1 MCIRLLLGEM
11 CIDEQ
16 FQTPLPLTS
25 NSSQQQPQQPAVQQ
39 LLLLAQPTIPHAG
52 IPPPNFCAI
61 VLKLT
66 TFLMHTL
73 GQQYFSLEMVC
84 AAETLGSNADRI
96 ESLLCYLLIPLFLRA
111 ATAKK
116 GK

>member
-11 CIDEQ
+11 CVDEPAP
-16 FQTPLPLTS
+16 FTS
-25 NSSQQQPQQPAVQQ
+25 NMSQLPQQASSQPATTTTTIQQPTV
-39 LLLLAQPTIPHAG
+39 LHAG

-66 TFLMHTL
+66 TFLMQTL

-116 GK
+116 GAY